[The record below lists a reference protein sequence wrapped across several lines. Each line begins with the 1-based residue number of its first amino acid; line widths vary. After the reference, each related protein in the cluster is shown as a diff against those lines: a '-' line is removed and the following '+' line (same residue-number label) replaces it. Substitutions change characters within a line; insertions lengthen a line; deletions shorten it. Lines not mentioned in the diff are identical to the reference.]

1 MKTIFILLVFSI
13 LGNTSLKAQEVG
25 DFISCHFED
34 SKPYYARVLSVKDD
48 IIEVTFV
55 HSSSIYKF
63 TKGLFFKD
71 LDVGRNDAYKG
82 EVVSNIG
89 GKFGKGTPIY
99 YCVINRKEEISASNR
114 CKSKVAI
121 LEFDDGKQYVATTDT
136 TNDSA
141 NEYTILHSGKKYK
154 IDINTKEILSS
165 DGTYKAGKILNKM
178 TCTNYSNA
186 PYKPIFYP

>member
-1 MKTIFILLVFSI
+1 MKTYFSLIILLVVSMI
-13 LGNTSLKAQEVG
+13 VKAQEVG
-25 DFISCHFED
+25 DFISCHFEEP
-34 SKPYYARVLSVKDD
+34 KPYYARVLSVKDD
-48 IIEVTFV
+48 IIEVTFL
-55 HSSSIYKF
+55 HSSSKYKF
-63 TKGLFFKD
+63 TKGAFFKD
-71 LDVGRNDAYKG
+71 LGVGRNDAYKG

-89 GKFGKGTPIY
+89 GKFGEGTPIY

-121 LEFDDGKQYVATTDT
+121 LEFDDGKKYIATTDT

-178 TCTNYSNA
+178 TCTNYSNT
-186 PYKPIFYP
+186 PYKPVFYP